1 MMKKITTL
9 LILTLTFAMNAQN
22 HVQPT
27 VDVSGEGTVTI
38 VPDEATITVRVENT
52 GSDAAM
58 VKEENDKTISNVFAF
73 LKKMKIEDKHIKS
86 EYIRLSK
93 NYEYNTKTY
102 NYAANQS
109 ISIQLKDLKKYEE
122 LMNGLL
128 KTGINRIDGVSF
140 SASNQKELESQA
152 RKNAVENAKLKATEY
167 AQVLNQS
174 IGKAVRISEFQQSNT
189 PQPVMYKTAMSMEG
203 DSMNRQTIAPGELE
217 IMVKVNVSFVLN

>member
-1 MMKKITTL
+1 MKTLATL
-9 LILTLTFAMNAQN
+9 LILTMTLSMNAQN

-27 VDVSGEGTVTI
+27 VEVSGEGTVTI

-52 GSDAAM
+52 GSDAAL
-58 VKEENDKTISNVFAF
+58 VKQENDKTISNVFAF
-73 LKKMKIEDKHIKS
+73 LKKMKIEDKYVKS

-128 KTGINRIDGVSF
+128 QTGINRIDNVSF
-140 SASNQKELESQA
+140 ASSKEEGLESQA
-152 RKNAVENAKLKATEY
+152 RKKAIENAKMKATEY
-167 AQVLNQS
+167 AGVLGQS
-174 IGKAVRISEFQQSNT
+174 IGKAVRISEFNQANT
-189 PQPVMYKTAMSMEG
+189 PQPMMYKSSAMREG
-203 DSMNRQTIAPGELE
+203 DSSGQTMAPGEME
-217 IMVKVNVSFVLN
+217 ISMTVNVSFILN

>member
-1 MMKKITTL
+1 MKTLTTL
-9 LILTLTFAMNAQN
+9 LILTMTLSMNAQN

-27 VDVSGEGTVTI
+27 VEVSGEGTVTI

-52 GSDAAM
+52 GSDAAL
-58 VKEENDKTISNVFAF
+58 VKQENDKTISNVFAF
-73 LKKMKIEDKHIKS
+73 LKKMKIEDKYVKS

-128 KTGINRIDGVSF
+128 QTGINRIDNVSF
-140 SASNQKELESQA
+140 ASSKEEGLESQA
-152 RKNAVENAKLKATEY
+152 RKKAIENAKMKATEY
-167 AQVLNQS
+167 AGVLGQS
-174 IGKAVRISEFQQSNT
+174 IGKAVRISEFNQANT
-189 PQPVMYKTAMSMEG
+189 PQLMMYKSSAMREG
-203 DSMNRQTIAPGELE
+203 DSSGQTMAPGEME
-217 IMVKVNVSFVLN
+217 ISMTVNVSFILN

>member
-1 MMKKITTL
+1 MKTLATL
-9 LILTLTFAMNAQN
+9 LILTMTLSMNAQN

-27 VDVSGEGTVTI
+27 VEVSGEGTVTI

-52 GSDAAM
+52 GSDAAT
-58 VKEENDKTISNVFAF
+58 VKEQNDKTISNVFAF
-73 LKKMKIEDKHIKS
+73 LKKMKIEDKYVKS

-128 KTGINRIDGVSF
+128 QTGINRIDNVSF
-140 SASNQKELESQA
+140 ASSKEEGLESQA
-152 RKNAVENAKLKATEY
+152 RKKAIENAKMKATEY
-167 AQVLNQS
+167 AGVLGQS
-174 IGKAVRISEFQQSNT
+174 IGKAVRISEFNQANT
-189 PQPVMYKTAMSMEG
+189 PQPMMYKSSAMREG
-203 DSMNRQTIAPGELE
+203 DSSGQTMAPGEME
-217 IMVKVNVSFVLN
+217 ISMTVNVSFILN